1 VLITDKRKSDGAAK
15 RDLWPGVEHRQPRY
29 LKTRAESSHHP
40 TRQRERRMQGVTSAG
55 QAQRF
60 LSADGLI
67 AQHVR
72 PRRHRLSA
80 PTYRHAMA
88 QRFQSWHEV
97 TGTAAA

>member
-1 VLITDKRKSDGAAK
+1 MSSRCSRSRFDEGEAYCVSSQRPSHY
-15 RDLWPGVEHRQPRY
+15 P
-29 LKTRAESSHHP
+29 KTRAESSHHP